1 MSPMICPRRAACPS
15 MNELLLFA
23 SFLPL
28 AALLA
33 YDPESF
39 RLAWNEGR
47 GGLIFVAFFAL
58 FEWILEDRALRKRPS
73 ERGLLAYV
81 GLLSSI
87 SAFYV
92 ARYSLGLG
100 ELLASAAEGYG
111 IPGILNWIWMW
122 EYIAFSLYLMGV
134 ISALFGSRALRRLCA
149 GPIYGIGMASI
160 LFLDAL
166 FPYESIGPLHSM
178 ALLIVRIVVAL
189 APLAGIKVIDFPSMT
204 IPRPSLRYSGNS
216 LWVWGKNGFIIL
228 GINWPCV
235 GVLSMLIYSLIISLL
250 MIKLDAPLRRK
261 LIYAAFGAIG
271 TFAINIFRIFAIVYY
286 TAFIS
291 IDIKIFHELI
301 GEALFLAW
309 VLAFLIIIV
318 AVENRIARVGA
329 GASPSRSVSRI
340 IPFSCKM

>member
-1 MSPMICPRRAACPS
+1 M
-15 MNELLLFA
+15 
-23 SFLPL
+23 
-28 AALLA
+28 
-33 YDPESF
+33 
-39 RLAWNEGR
+39 
-47 GGLIFVAFFAL
+47 AFFAL
-58 FEWILEDRALRKRPS
+58 FEWLLEGRALRRRPTKL
-73 ERGLLAYV
+73 GLMAYA
-81 GLLSSI
+81 GLFASI
-87 SAFYV
+87 SAFYT
-92 ARYSLGLG
+92 ARYYLGLG

-134 ISALFGSRALRRLCA
+134 ISAIFGLGALRRLCT
-149 GPIYGIGMASI
+149 GPIYGIGMALI

-189 APLAGIKVIDFPSMT
+189 APLAGIKLIDVPS
-204 IPRPSLRYSGNS
+204 IAVPRPSLRYSGNS

-235 GVLSMLIYSLIISLL
+235 GVLSMLIYSLIIAVL

-271 TFAINIFRIFAIVYY
+271 TFAINVLRIFAIVYY

-301 GEALFLAW
+301 GEALFLVW
-309 VLAFLIIIV
+309 VSAFLIIIV
-318 AVENRIARVGA
+318 AIENRIAKVGSAIRAPA
-329 GASPSRSVSRI
+329 GP
-340 IPFSCKM
+340 